1 MISNLLFSSGGVT
14 YRTRSNLPVR
24 NNELSMMSGLFVIP
38 MTATRDEVPS
48 SISVN
53 SWLSMVSPD
62 PPSPDFDFASASN
75 SSKII
80 THGDYAFAFLK
91 ISLIAFSDSP
101 THFERISGP
110 LTKIIFAPVSVATAL
125 ASNVFPHPGGP

>member
-14 YRTRSNLPVR
+14 YRTRSNLPVL
-24 NNELSMMSGLFVIP
+24 NNELSTMSGLFVIP

-62 PPSPDFDFASASN
+62 PPSPDFDQPS
-75 SSKII
+75 I
-80 THGDYAFAFLK
+80 
-91 ISLIAFSDSP
+91 P
-101 THFERISGP
+101 
-110 LTKIIFAPVSVATAL
+110 
-125 ASNVFPHPGGP
+125 